1 MSSTFSGLSG
11 ALSSLYAQRRGLDV
25 TGQNIANA
33 NTDGYSRQRVDLEAV
48 NSTVPAIFAKSDGVG
63 GGVTVKQVTR
73 LQDTFLEARTRLEH
87 AQSTYL
93 DDQNSVYARIE
104 EVFGEPSDTGL
115 QSQFSDLTGAWHDLA
130 DQPGDPASRTQVL
143 ARAQTIVDTMHAT
156 SASLG
161 SLFSNTREQFDAY
174 ATDVNTSATQVAALN
189 KSIVIATQTGL
200 PTNELSDQRDK
211 LILHLSELTG
221 ATALAR
227 DNGAMDVFLGGSS
240 LVSGPSA
247 RQLTTTGALRIED
260 TAATPVALQWVD
272 NSAPVGIESGQMAS
286 MLRTMN
292 TTLPSYS
299 DQLDQV
305 AATFAGA
312 VNTQHEAGYDLNGD
326 QGLALFDSNDGQP
339 INARNIM
346 VAISDPNLLAAASS
360 TGGSGSGTLDGG
372 NAHAL
377 AKIATSPNS
386 PDQAYRQVIVNL
398 GVQAQSADNRAT
410 VQASLRDDIDAAR
423 QASTGVNL
431 DEEMTNLM
439 SYQRGYQAAA
449 RVMNAIDATLDT
461 LINHLGS

>member
-48 NSTVPAIFAKSDGVG
+48 NGTVPAIFAKADGVG
-63 GGVTVKQVTR
+63 GGVTVKTVTR
-73 LQDTFLEARTRLEH
+73 LQDTFLEARTRIEH

-93 DDQNSVYARIE
+93 DDQNSVYARLE

-174 ATDVNTSATQVAALN
+174 TTDVNTSAVQVAQLN
-189 KSIVIATQTGL
+189 KSIVVATQTGL

-211 LILHLSELTG
+211 LVLHLSELTG

-227 DNGAMDVFLGGSS
+227 ENGAVDVFLGGSS

-247 RQLTTTGALRIED
+247 RQLVATGANRLD
-260 TAATPVALQWVD
+260 DVASTPVTLQWVD
-272 NSAPVGIESGQMAS
+272 NGAPVGTDSGRMAS
-286 MLRTMN
+286 MLKTMN
-292 TTLPSYS
+292 NTLPTYS
-299 DQLDQV
+299 DSLDQV

-312 VNTQHEAGYDLNGD
+312 VNTQHQAGYDLNGD
-326 QGLALFDSNDGQP
+326 QGVALFASNDGQP
-339 INARNIM
+339 INARNIA
-346 VAISDPNLLAAASS
+346 VAITDPSLLAAASS

-372 NAHAL
+372 NAHEL
-377 AKIATSPNS
+377 ANIATSPNS

-398 GVQAQSADNRAT
+398 GVEAQSADKRAT
-410 VQASLRDDIDAAR
+410 VQATLRDDIDSAR
-423 QASTGVNL
+423 QAQTGVNL
-431 DEEMTNLM
+431 DEEMTNLI
-439 SYQRGYQAAA
+439 SYQRGYQAAS
-449 RVMNAIDATLDT
+449 RVINTIDTCLDT